1 MTSIVAIISAYF
13 LHGQHV
19 LWGAIAVVLAGVIQ
33 FATKSKMNEQFRTS
47 LRTGADTFEATS
59 NISDTLTQVNMVTTF
74 IVWGFGLFA
83 LWLKFS

>member
-1 MTSIVAIISAYF
+1 MTSIIAIISAYF

-19 LWGAIAVVLAGVIQ
+19 LWGAIAVVFAGAIQ

-47 LRTGADTFEATS
+47 LRAGANASEATS
-59 NISDTLTQVNMVTTF
+59 NISNTLTQVNMVATF
-74 IVWGFGLFA
+74 VVWGFGLFA